1 MRLTVSTIGRPG
13 VAVDSKLLAV
23 ATELLDEYGWS
34 ALSLDRIAERAGVS
48 RATVWRAGL
57 TRTNVE
63 RLLRLR
69 LAADYQELMWRPP
82 TPGSGVDRL
91 EFALRSLCEVAER
104 NLPLLAHTD
113 LAFHGPDLDA
123 IGVELDYF
131 GPWLQILEQAAT
143 DGTLPPIED
152 PSRFVVALTDA
163 LLLTYVHLR
172 AHHSDYGWTT
182 SRTADHLVNLLTRGF
197 APAATEPHASWQ
209 KAIRTTSADCGTEVS
224 SG

>member
-1 MRLTVSTIGRPG
+1 M
-13 VAVDSKLLAV
+13 DSRLLAV
-23 ATELLDEYGWS
+23 ATELLDEEGWS

-57 TRTNVE
+57 TRANVE

-69 LAADYQELMWRPP
+69 LAADYQELMWRPL
-82 TPGSGVDRL
+82 TMAGSGVDRL
-91 EFALRSLCEVAER
+91 EMALRSLCEVAER

-131 GPWLQILEQAAT
+131 GPWFQILEQAAT
-143 DGTLPPIED
+143 DGSLRPIED

-172 AHHSDYGWTT
+172 AHHGGYGWTT
-182 SRTADHLVNLLTRGF
+182 GGTADHLVNLLTRGIV
-197 APAATEPHASWQ
+197 P
-209 KAIRTTSADCGTEVS
+209 RRD
-224 SG
+224 